1 MTILRNL
8 AATLLL
14 IPVLA
19 LRSFAQDAEPA
30 YPEPL
35 GETVS
40 DFAQALNAT
49 EEGRISRMLAEIQDG
64 TYARKWIEENEKGR
78 PWFNARRREEQE
90 HLIEKVGAELRQMM
104 PFLKPVQIKPGE

>member
-14 IPVLA
+14 IPLLA
-19 LRSFAQDAEPA
+19 LASIAQEARLPT

-35 GETVS
+35 SETVS

-49 EEGRISRMLAEIQDG
+49 EEGRISRMLAEI
-64 TYARKWIEENEKGR
+64 
-78 PWFNARRREEQE
+78 
-90 HLIEKVGAELRQMM
+90 
-104 PFLKPVQIKPGE
+104 